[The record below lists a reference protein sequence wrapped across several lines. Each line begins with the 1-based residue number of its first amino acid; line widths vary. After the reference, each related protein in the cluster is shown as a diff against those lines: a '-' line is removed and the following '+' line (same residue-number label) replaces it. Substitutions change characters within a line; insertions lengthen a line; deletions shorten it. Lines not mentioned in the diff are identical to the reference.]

1 MSLAVEAANHNKPIA
16 GRHKMYL
23 CPYMTAGENRFLR
36 VYLWKSSRFFLPPCP
51 PFFSGYFCC
60 FTPMSLRF
68 LPRLSLLAVV

>member
-36 VYLWKSSRFFLPPCP
+36 VYYGRVVAFFYLHAP
-51 PFFSGYFCC
+51 PFLAATFAVLLPCHSAS
-60 FTPMSLRF
+60 SLA
-68 LPRLSLLAVV
+68 SLF